1 MIKRVLILSASV
13 GSGHIAAAAALE
25 EVFRTQHGVKVQNED
40 ALKLTSRI
48 YQVTASDVYFA
59 LVKENPW
66 FISWWYDQTDEPFKN
81 ETGAL
86 QLWNLLNA
94 QPLAKFV
101 LDYDPHITVCTHF
114 MPAGVVAQL
123 LSQGKLRTTLSI
135 VTTDYDFQ
143 GMWLSRVFNR
153 YFVAIDETKVHLTE
167 LGVAAERITVSGIPV
182 SPVFGK
188 PVDRTKVLAR
198 YGLRDDRPVILV
210 SAGVLGGGPARDIVA
225 QILRM
230 RTPVQTVVICGRNQ
244 LLRQQVA
251 TQISGAEDRFRIL
264 GFTSEMADLMRISSL
279 FIGKPGGLSASECM
293 AAGLPMVVIDPIPG
307 QEERNSDHLLE
318 AGAAVRCRS
327 LMTIA
332 YKIDQ
337 IFEDPGRLE
346 RMRACARRLGRPG
359 AADVVV
365 RHLLEDTS
373 EPLQIS
379 KKELRRIIA
388 LASGDAEPPPPEPSA
403 GEPGVALYHDDTGV
417 YIGAITPVQLQFL
430 IDQLEGEK
438 SFIDRSMI
446 WLTQQGSDNEL
457 SRVLTQVVTIDTSM
471 IGWLTQQGADSGL
484 IRVLAQ
490 SVADRG
496 QSEIRWVR
504 L

>member
-1 MIKRVLILSASV
+1 V
-13 GSGHIAAAAALE
+13 
-25 EVFRTQHGVKVQNED
+25 EVRNED

-48 YQVTASDVYFA
+48 YQVTANDVYFT

-66 FISWWYDQTDEPFKN
+66 FVGWWYDQNDEPFKN

-86 QLWNLLNA
+86 QLWNSLNA

-101 LDYDPHITVCTHF
+101 LDYDPHVTVCTHF

-153 YFVAIDETKVHLTE
+153 YFVAIEETKVHLSE
-167 LGVAAERITVSGIPV
+167 LGVDENRITVSGIPV
-182 SPVFGK
+182 SPVFGE
-188 PVDRTKVLAR
+188 PVDREAVLAR
-198 YGLRDDRPVILV
+198 FKLRDDRPVILV
-210 SAGVLGGGPARDIVA
+210 SAGALGGGPARDIVA

-251 TQISGAEDRFRIL
+251 AQISGAEDRFRLL
-264 GFTSEMADLMRISSL
+264 GFTAEMADLMRVASL

-327 LMTIA
+327 LMTMA
-332 YKIDQ
+332 YKLDR
-337 IFEDPGRLE
+337 IFEEPGQLD
-346 RMRACARRLGRPG
+346 RMRACARRLGRPD
-359 AADVVV
+359 AAQVVV
-365 RHLLEDTS
+365 DQLLEEQS
-373 EPLQIS
+373 EPLQFS

-388 LASGDAEPPPPEPSA
+388 AASGEVEVLPIETLTGDL
-403 GEPGVALYHDDTGV
+403 GVALYHDDTGI
-417 YIGAITPVQLQFL
+417 YIGSISPAQLQFL
-430 IDQLEGEK
+430 VDLLEEEGEEDETY
-438 SFIDRSMI
+438 FID
-446 WLTQQGSDNEL
+446 EP
-457 SRVLTQVVTIDTSM
+457 TID
-471 IGWLTQQGADSGL
+471 WLAQQGADRGL
-484 IRVLAQ
+484 IRVLSQAI
-490 SVADRG
+490 AGRG

>member
-1 MIKRVLILSASV
+1 MKRVLILSASV
-13 GSGHIAAAAALE
+13 GSGHIAAAAAIE
-25 EVFRTQHGVKVQNED
+25 EVFRTQSGVQVQNED

-66 FISWWYDQTDEPFKN
+66 FVSWWYDQTDEPFKN

-101 LDYDPHITVCTHF
+101 LDYDPDITVCTHF

-153 YFVAIDETKVHLTE
+153 YFVAIEETKVHLTE

-182 SPVFGK
+182 STVFGE
-188 PVDRTKVLAR
+188 PVDREKVLAR
-198 YGLRDDRPVILV
+198 YGLRADRPVILV
-210 SAGVLGGGPARDIVA
+210 SAGALGGGPARDIVA

-244 LLRQQVA
+244 LLLQQVT
-251 TQISGAEDRFRIL
+251 TQISGAEDHFRVL
-264 GFTSEMADLMRISSL
+264 GFTSEMADLMRIASL

-293 AAGLPMVVIDPIPG
+293 AAGLPMVIIDPIPG

-337 IFEDPGRLE
+337 IFEVSGRLE
-346 RMRACARRLGRPG
+346 RMQKCARSLGRPD

-365 RHLLEDTS
+365 KHLLEDTS

-388 LASGDAEPPPPEPSA
+388 MASGDVDPPPLESSA
-403 GEPGVALYHDDTGV
+403 GEPGVALYHDDTGI
-417 YIGAITPVQLQFL
+417 YIGSITPAQLQFL
-430 IDQLEGEK
+430 VDQLEGEK

-446 WLTQQGSDNEL
+446 WLTQQGNDSEL
-457 SRVLTQVVTIDTSM
+457 NRVLTQVVTIDGSV
-471 IGWLTQQGADSGL
+471 IGWLAQQGADNGL
-484 IRVLAQ
+484 IRVLSQA
-490 SVADRG
+490 VTDRG